1 MTMQLTTHLAFNG
14 NCRQAFAFYESTFG
28 GRILMQLTYGEAP
41 ISANGTHGP
50 SAEMTNQIMHARL
63 DIDGQHLM
71 GADAPPGRY
80 QSPQGIMVSVSIS
93 DLERARR
100 IFETLASNGKITM
113 PFQETFWARGF
124 GMCIDRFAVPW
135 IVNCEKPLA
144 LGPSART
151 ESRTAAASA

>member
-1 MTMQLTTHLAFNG
+1 MQLATHLAFRG
-14 NCRQAFAFYESTFG
+14 DCRQAFEFYASTFD

-41 ISANGTHGP
+41 SGAGCSSAQMSH
-50 SAEMTNQIMHARL
+50 QIMHARL
-63 DIDGQHLM
+63 DIDGQTLM

-80 QSPQGIMVSVSIS
+80 QAPQGTMVSVSLG

-100 IFETLASNGKITM
+100 IFATLAENGKITM

-144 LGPSART
+144 LGALAGAEGRQAAV
-151 ESRTAAASA
+151 AAA

>member
-1 MTMQLTTHLAFNG
+1 MQLATHLAFNG

-41 ISANGTHGP
+41 ISGGGP
-50 SAEMTNQIMHARL
+50 SAEMANQIMHARL
-63 DIDGQHLM
+63 DIEGQHLM

-80 QSPQGIMVSVSIS
+80 QTPQGVMVSVSIS

-100 IFETLASNGKITM
+100 IFETLAANGKITM

-144 LGPSART
+144 LGASART
-151 ESRTAAASA
+151 ESQTAAAGA

>member
-1 MTMQLTTHLAFNG
+1 MQLATHLAFNG
-14 NCRQAFAFYESTFG
+14 NCREAFAFYASTFG

-41 ISANGTHGP
+41 ISGGCS
-50 SAEMTNQIMHARL
+50 SAEMSNQIMHARL
-63 DIDGQHLM
+63 DIEGQHLM

-80 QSPQGIMVSVSIS
+80 QAPQGTMVSVSVS

-100 IFETLASNGKITM
+100 IFETLADNGKITM

-135 IVNCEKPLA
+135 IINCEKPMA
-144 LGPSART
+144 LGASDRS
-151 ESRTAAASA
+151 ESRTAAVAGA

>member
-1 MTMQLTTHLAFNG
+1 MQLATHLAFNG
-14 NCRQAFAFYESTFG
+14 NCRQAFAFYESTFS

-41 ISANGTHGP
+41 ISGGGP
-50 SAEMTNQIMHARL
+50 SAEMADQIMHARL
-63 DIDGQHLM
+63 DIEGQYLM

-80 QSPQGIMVSVSIS
+80 QSPQGVMVSVSIS

-100 IFETLASNGKITM
+100 IFETLAANGKITM

-144 LGPSART
+144 LGASART
-151 ESRTAAASA
+151 ESRTAAAGA

>member
-1 MTMQLTTHLAFNG
+1 MQLATHLAFKG
-14 NCRQAFAFYESTFG
+14 NCRQAFEFYATTFG

-41 ISANGTHGP
+41 IAGGSSP
-50 SAEMTNQIMHARL
+50 EMSEQIMHARL

-80 QSPQGIMVSVSIS
+80 QTPQGTMVSVSLS

-100 IFETLASNGKITM
+100 IFETLAEKGKITM

-135 IVNCEKPLA
+135 IVNCEKPVT
-144 LGPSART
+144 LGSSART
-151 ESRTAAASA
+151 GSRTAA

>member
-1 MTMQLTTHLAFNG
+1 MQLATHLAFNG

-41 ISANGTHGP
+41 ISGGGP
-50 SAEMTNQIMHARL
+50 SAEMADQIMHARL
-63 DIDGQHLM
+63 DIEGQYLM

-80 QSPQGIMVSVSIS
+80 QSPQGVMVSVSIS
-93 DLERARR
+93 ELERARR
-100 IFETLASNGKITM
+100 IFETLAANGKITM

-144 LGPSART
+144 LGASART
-151 ESRTAAASA
+151 EGRTAAGA

>member
-1 MTMQLTTHLAFNG
+1 MQLATHLAFNG

-41 ISANGTHGP
+41 ISGGGP
-50 SAEMTNQIMHARL
+50 SAEMANQIMHARL
-63 DIDGQHLM
+63 DIEGQHLM

-80 QSPQGIMVSVSIS
+80 QTPQGVMVSVSIS

-100 IFETLASNGKITM
+100 LFETLAANGKITM

-144 LGPSART
+144 LAASART
-151 ESRTAAASA
+151 ESQTAAAGA

>member
-1 MTMQLTTHLAFNG
+1 MQLATHLAFNG
-14 NCRQAFAFYESTFG
+14 NCRQAFEFYAHTFG

-41 ISANGTHGP
+41 IGGGP
-50 SAEMTNQIMHARL
+50 SPEISNQIMHARL
-63 DIDGQHLM
+63 DIEGQHLM

-80 QSPQGIMVSVSIS
+80 QIPQGSMVCVSVN
-93 DLERARR
+93 DLERAGR
-100 IFETLASNGKITM
+100 IFGALAESGKITM

-144 LGPSART
+144 LGASTQT
-151 ESRTAAASA
+151 ENRTAA

>member
-1 MTMQLTTHLAFNG
+1 MQLATHLAFNG

-41 ISANGTHGP
+41 ISGGVP
-50 SAEMTNQIMHARL
+50 SAEMANQIMHARL
-63 DIDGQHLM
+63 DIEGQHLM

-80 QSPQGIMVSVSIS
+80 QTPQGVMVSVSIS

-100 IFETLASNGKITM
+100 IFETLAANGKITM

-144 LGPSART
+144 LGASTRT
-151 ESRTAAASA
+151 ESRTAAAGA

>member
-1 MTMQLTTHLAFNG
+1 MQLTTHLAFDG
-14 NCRQAFAFYESTFG
+14 NCRQAFEFYADTLG

-41 ISANGTHGP
+41 IGEGSSP
-50 SAEMTNQIMHARL
+50 EMSQKIMHARL

-80 QSPQGIMVSVSIS
+80 KAPQGSMVSVSLG

-100 IFETLASNGKITM
+100 IFARLADGGKITM

-124 GMCIDRFAVPW
+124 GMCIDRYAVPW

-144 LGPSART
+144 VGAAART
-151 ESRTAAASA
+151 EGRTAGVAADRH